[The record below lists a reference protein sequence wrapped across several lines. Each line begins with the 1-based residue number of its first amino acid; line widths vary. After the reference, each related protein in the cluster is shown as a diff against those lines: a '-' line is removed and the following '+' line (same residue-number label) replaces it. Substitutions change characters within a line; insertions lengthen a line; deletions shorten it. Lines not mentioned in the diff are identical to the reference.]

1 MSDAASWLASAGF
14 DPDAYLRDNPDL
26 GRAGLAA
33 ADAPNHFLRF
43 GYAENRRIVVQPL
56 PAGLDAFHPCVA
68 PDAAYRARLCQAV
81 YASQCRMAESAPYL
95 WTGETE
101 ALDRFF
107 AQTNAVPFY
116 VIGDSHSN
124 LYNRHAMQDGGWLA
138 PVPLLCSAGSAMGL
152 ARPKSR
158 SGYGQ
163 KILAWAESNAK
174 QQAASRPVF
183 LKFGQVDVEFVW
195 NFQRIRS
202 AETAF
207 SLQSFDSFAQATA
220 RSYLGFVGA
229 LADKI
234 DKSRLR
240 VCAIF
245 PPALGDAVWA
255 EGYVNGHV
263 GVLEGDRSKEALEAG
278 IRTLEIPDLR
288 TRKILH
294 TIFNS
299 YLRAGCLQAG
309 VAFVDDFHP
318 FLDATGVLDPAFVP
332 HSKGRDHHL
341 DHGAVHGPLVRV
353 IGEALQV
360 RPGAMPPDPARDSR
374 P

>member
-1 MSDAASWLASAGF
+1 MSDAATWLVSAGF

-26 GRAGLAA
+26 GRAGLAPD
-33 ADAPNHFLRF
+33 DALNHFLRF
-43 GYAENRRIVVQPL
+43 GYAENRRISLQPL
-56 PAGLDAFHPCVA
+56 PAGLDAFRPGIV
-68 PDAAYRARLCQAV
+68 PDPAYQAQLCQAV
-81 YASQCRMAESAPYL
+81 YANQCKMPESAPYL

-107 AQTNAVPFY
+107 AETRAIPFY

-124 LYNRHAMQDGGWLA
+124 LYRRHAAQEAGWLA

-152 ARPKSR
+152 ARPNSR

-163 KILAWAESNAK
+163 KILAWAANNAK
-174 QQAASRPVF
+174 QPAASRPVF
-183 LKFGQVDVEFVW
+183 LKFGQVDAEFVW
-195 NFQRIRS
+195 NFQRIRA
-202 AETAF
+202 AETVF
-207 SLQSFDSFAQATA
+207 SLQRFDRFAQETTHN
-220 RSYLGFVGA
+220 YLSFVA
-229 LADKI
+229 SLAERI
-234 DKSRLR
+234 GKSRLR

-245 PPALGDAVWA
+245 PPALGDATWA

-263 GVLEGDRSKEALEAG
+263 GQLEGDRSKEALEAG

-288 TRKILH
+288 TRTILH
-294 TIFNS
+294 LIFNS

-318 FLDATGVLDPAFVP
+318 FLGKDGVLDPAFVP

-353 IGEALQV
+353 IREAMQ
-360 RPGAMPPDPARDSR
+360 
-374 P
+374 